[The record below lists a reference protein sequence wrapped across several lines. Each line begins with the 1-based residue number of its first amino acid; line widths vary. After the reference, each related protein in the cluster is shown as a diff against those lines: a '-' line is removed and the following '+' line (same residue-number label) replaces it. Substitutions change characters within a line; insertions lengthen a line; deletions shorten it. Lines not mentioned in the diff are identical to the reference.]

1 MRRTISV
8 AITGEQGGQGLAGWF
23 GEEAE
28 LKFRG

>member
-28 LKFRG
+28 LNFRG